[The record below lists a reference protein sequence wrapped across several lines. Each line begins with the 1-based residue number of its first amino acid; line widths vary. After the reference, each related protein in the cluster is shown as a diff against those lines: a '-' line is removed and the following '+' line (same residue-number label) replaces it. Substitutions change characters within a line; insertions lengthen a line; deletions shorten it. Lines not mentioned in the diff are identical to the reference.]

1 MVAKG
6 FTQMPNVDYHET
18 TSPTPAS
25 APVKIIAVAANELG
39 LPVFHLDVSQAFVQ
53 APLAEEIYMR
63 LPPGCGELSGKIVRL
78 LKSQYGLKQACRKW
92 YLLLVMWL
100 VEMVRME
107 QCKAEPCIFHNMI
120 DNKVSLIVGVHI
132 DDIIVSGEHDMCDEF
147 FDQLRQRFPL
157 KNPGELKMYTGCV
170 FERDWDNG
178 ILDINQTAFAISM
191 VEQYNIS
198 TTSNIPGSPGVDLG
212 PR

>member
-1 MVAKG
+1 
-6 FTQMPNVDYHET
+6 
-18 TSPTPAS
+18 
-25 APVKIIAVAANELG
+25 
-39 LPVFHLDVSQAFVQ
+39 
-53 APLAEEIYMR
+53 
-63 LPPGCGELSGKIVRL
+63 
-78 LKSQYGLKQACRKW
+78 
-92 YLLLVMWL
+92 
-100 VEMVRME
+100 
-107 QCKAEPCIFHNMI
+107 MI
-120 DNKVSLIVGVHI
+120 DNKVIVGVHI

-198 TTSNIPGSPGVDLG
+198 TTSNIPGSPDREPGGNEDIPKCRSLVGSLMWLSVMTQPDIANALRAYSRRNHNPSPRHWKALLQVASYVNATKDIGLRFVQGSGLRLSVYEDADYAAASNNRSSVSGVAVILG
-212 PR
+212 DAAISWKSSTQKCVTTAT

>member
-25 APVKIIAVAANELG
+25 ALVKIIAVAANELG

-78 LKSQYGLKQACRKW
+78 LKSQYGLKQAGRKW

-107 QCKAEPCIFHNMI
+107 QCKAEPCIFRNMI
-120 DNKVSLIVGVHI
+120 DNKVLLMVGVHI
-132 DDIIVSGEHDMCDEF
+132 DDIIVSGEQNMCDEF

-157 KNPGELKMYTGCV
+157 KNPGEAKMYTGCV

-178 ILDINQTAFAISM
+178 ILDINQTAFAINM
-191 VEQYNIS
+191 VEQYHIS
-198 TTSNIPGSPGVDLG
+198 TTSNIPESPGVDLG